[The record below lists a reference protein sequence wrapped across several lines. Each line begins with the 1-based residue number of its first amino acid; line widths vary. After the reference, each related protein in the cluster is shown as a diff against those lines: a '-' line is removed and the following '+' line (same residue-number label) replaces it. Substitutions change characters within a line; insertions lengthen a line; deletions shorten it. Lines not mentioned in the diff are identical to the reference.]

1 MTGTWWEWCSAS
13 QSLPGYNQCFA
24 VDCICLVLDLITGF
38 LQNLSQTDL
47 FNVTTEGTGTWVARQ
62 MWVCALSLNWKQ
74 MSHVSQLPWPETG
87 SGHSISHFFSS
98 RGVDDASGQKCCCQ
112 AWFRHIRSCCF
123 SAEGKE
129 WVRLIAV
136 TYQEGQEG
144 RLTETGQSVVSKRVR
159 LHGMGTLAPVSHSS
173 THSKISHSHL

>member
-62 MWVCALSLNWKQ
+62 MWVSALSLNWKQ

-87 SGHSISHFFSS
+87 SGHSISNFFQLQGCWWCIWAEVLLPGLIQTHKTSLLFCQGKRMGLVNSCDISGGAGGKIDRGRSVCCLKESQVARHGDSGSS
-98 RGVDDASGQKCCCQ
+98 
-112 AWFRHIRSCCF
+112 
-123 SAEGKE
+123 
-129 WVRLIAV
+129 V
-136 TYQEGQEG
+136 TF
-144 RLTETGQSVVSKRVR
+144 LNTF
-159 LHGMGTLAPVSHSS
+159 
-173 THSKISHSHL
+173 